1 VTKNEF
7 LEEHINEYKNFKP
20 NEGELFGMLCD
31 RNEFF
36 SFEPDI
42 HIPPAEDNPEDS
54 LGIQYDYLCQ
64 NDIAKNVLTD
74 FDFIPLILRK
84 LDGTKAQEM
93 LTGIIF
99 RIGNEVDDMLDYY
112 SDGDIESFQEHYE
125 SIKESPVFL
134 SNARTRLFPVDDH
147 FKVIYADNMRGNK
160 EEVVSKLE
168 KLLEA
173 SKENFEKKMAEGI
186 LLAQAIAE
194 TENMIHDF
202 ARKGPRR

>member
-1 VTKNEF
+1 MTKKEF
-7 LEEHINEYKNFKP
+7 LKEHINEYKNFEP

-31 RNEFF
+31 RQEFF
-36 SFEPDI
+36 SIEPCI
-42 HIPPAEDNPEDS
+42 HIPPAERDPEDS
-54 LGIQYDYLCQ
+54 LGLQYDFILN

-74 FDFIPLILRK
+74 IDFIPLILLK
-84 LDGTKAQEM
+84 LDGDKAQEI
-93 LTGIIF
+93 LTEIVF
-99 RIGNEVDDMLDYY
+99 RIGHEEDDEF

-147 FKVIYADNMRGNK
+147 FKVIYGDNMRGNK

-202 ARKGPRR
+202 DCKGPRK

>member
-1 VTKNEF
+1 MTKNEF
-7 LEEHINEYKNFKP
+7 LVQHINEYKNFKP
-20 NEGELFGMLCD
+20 NEGELFGMLCE
-31 RNEFF
+31 RNEIF

-64 NDIAKNVLTD
+64 NEIAKNVLND
-74 FDFIPLILRK
+74 VDFIPLILKK

-99 RIGNEVDDMLDYY
+99 RIGNEVDDMLDY
-112 SDGDIESFQEHYE
+112 SDGDIETFQENYE
-125 SIKESPVFL
+125 SIKESPMFL

-147 FKVIYADNMRGNK
+147 FKVMYADNMREKK

-173 SKENFEKKMAEGI
+173 SKGNFEKKMAEGI
-186 LLAQAIAE
+186 LLAQSIAE

-202 ARKGPRR
+202 EVKGPRR